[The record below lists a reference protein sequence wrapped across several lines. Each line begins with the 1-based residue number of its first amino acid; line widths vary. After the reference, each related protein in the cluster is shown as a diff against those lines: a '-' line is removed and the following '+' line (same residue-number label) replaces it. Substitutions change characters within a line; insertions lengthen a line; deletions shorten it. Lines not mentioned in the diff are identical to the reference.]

1 MIVHV
6 LMDDVVPDHLDFI
19 GDIGIYDLH
28 IAVIVLHSQT
38 QHTQEHFVTCRCVNA
53 HPITF

>member
-1 MIVHV
+1 
-6 LMDDVVPDHLDFI
+6 MDDVVQDHLYFY
-19 GDIGIYDLH
+19 GAIGIYDLH
-28 IAVIVLHSQT
+28 IAVIVLYSQT

>member
-6 LMDDVVPDHLDFI
+6 LMDDVVQDHLNFI
-19 GDIGIYDLH
+19 GAIGIYDLH
-28 IAVIVLHSQT
+28 GQT

-53 HPITF
+53 HPITL